1 MGIKILGIIQEF
13 GSEGKIRKREEGGGR
28 KIVCLNNL
36 VGSQTKFL
44 GQEWISS
51 MLFKLFKI

>member
-1 MGIKILGIIQEF
+1 MGIKRQGIIQEF
-13 GSEGKIRKREEGGGR
+13 GIEGKIRKTEEGGGR

-44 GQEWISS
+44 GQEWISN
-51 MLFKLFKI
+51 M